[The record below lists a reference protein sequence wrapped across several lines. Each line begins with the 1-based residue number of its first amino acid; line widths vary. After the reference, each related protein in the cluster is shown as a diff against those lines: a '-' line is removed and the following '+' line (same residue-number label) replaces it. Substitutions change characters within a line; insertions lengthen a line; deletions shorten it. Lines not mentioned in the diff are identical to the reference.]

1 MLKYQELS
9 KNLKSE
15 IKKMK
20 KNEIS
25 NILKFGSE
33 EFQIMLCDV
42 KKIKPIIP
50 SKFKITDILMNRKLE
65 IIARQY
71 MSELRSKA
79 IIDIRI

>member
-1 MLKYQELS
+1 MG
-9 KNLKSE
+9 KNQ
-15 IKKMK
+15 
-20 KNEIS
+20 IS
-25 NILKFGSE
+25 PPLNFGSDT
-33 EFQIMLCDV
+33 FQIMICDI

>member
-1 MLKYQELS
+1 
-9 KNLKSE
+9 
-15 IKKMK
+15 
-20 KNEIS
+20 
-25 NILKFGSE
+25 
-33 EFQIMLCDV
+33 MLCDV